1 MIRALSPYVGK
12 RGEGLPF
19 LVQAIIWVALLA
31 IIGGLAYLFIV
42 KGGSGSLPGEN
53 LLVP

>member
-1 MIRALSPYVGK
+1 MIRALLSRLGR
-12 RGEGLPF
+12 RGDLSF

-42 KGGSGSLPGEN
+42 KSGSGPLPGEN
-53 LLVP
+53 LIAP